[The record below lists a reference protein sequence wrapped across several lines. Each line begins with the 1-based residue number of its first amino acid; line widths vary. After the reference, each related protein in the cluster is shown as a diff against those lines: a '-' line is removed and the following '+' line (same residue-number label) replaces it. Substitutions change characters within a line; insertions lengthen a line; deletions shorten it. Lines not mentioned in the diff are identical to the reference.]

1 MTRGFSLMEL
11 VVVLAILAIGAAVVA
26 PGVVRTAD
34 GVRARAEVGAVAAF
48 LRSAREHAVTRRQ
61 AMEVRLDAE
70 THTLVMRQAG
80 SGGESIVQATRAVST
95 LLRIAVDPPAP
106 SVTFLP
112 HGMSTGARFAIAT
125 SGMPAYVVTV
135 DALTGRVSTERPGS

>member
-1 MTRGFSLMEL
+1 MEL

-26 PGVVRTAD
+26 PSIGRTAD
-34 GVRARAEVGAVAAF
+34 GIRARSEIGAVAAF
-48 LRSAREHAVTRRQ
+48 LRSAREHAVTSGQ
-61 AMEVRLDAE
+61 AMEVRVDDE

-80 SGGESIVQATRAVST
+80 RGGDSAVQATRAVSS
-95 LLRIAVDPPAP
+95 LVRIAAGPPP

-125 SGMPAYVVTV
+125 PGAHAYVITV
-135 DALTGRVSTERPGS
+135 DTLTGRVSTARGGS